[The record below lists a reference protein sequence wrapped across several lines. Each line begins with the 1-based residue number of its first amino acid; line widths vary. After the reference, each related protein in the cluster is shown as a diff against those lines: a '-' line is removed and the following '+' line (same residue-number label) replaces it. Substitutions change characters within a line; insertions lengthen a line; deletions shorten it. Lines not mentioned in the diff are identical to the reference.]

1 VKTGFP
7 PRTITL
13 VSELPISSLGL
24 TRGDQLIVNE
34 LKPTPTSSAPV
45 PEPASEPV
53 SSSRGRGPQP
63 NPAPPKPAPK
73 FISPPSQPAPT
84 SISQPPSTSVSSS
97 RPDEVTTPSGILV
110 HRIVPDD
117 NSCLFSSVAI
127 VFEQDMQKASKM
139 RESACSYLSLCC
151 YLLTHLQS

>member
-1 VKTGFP
+1 MKTGFP

-34 LKPTPTSSAPV
+34 LKPTPTSSAPAPV
-45 PEPASEPV
+45 PASAPAP
-53 SSSRGRGPQP
+53 SSRGRIPQS
-63 NPAPPKPAPK
+63 NPPPPKPAPK
-73 FISPPSQPAPT
+73 SISPPFQPAPA
-84 SISQPPSTSVSSS
+84 SIPQPPSTSS

-139 RESACSYLSLCC
+139 RQGACSYISFAG
-151 YLLTHLQS
+151 YLLTCLQL

>member
-34 LKPTPTSSAPV
+34 LKPTPTSSAPA
-45 PEPASEPV
+45 PAPGPAPP
-53 SSSRGRGPQP
+53 SRGRIPQP
-63 NPAPPKPAPK
+63 NPPPPKPAPK
-73 FISPPSQPAPT
+73 YISPPSQLAPT
-84 SISQPPSTSVSSS
+84 SIPQPPSTSISSS
-97 RPDEVTTPSGILV
+97 RPDEITTPSGILV

-127 VFEQDMQKASKM
+127 VFEQDMQKASMM
-139 RESACSYLSLCC
+139 RQGACSYLSLSRP
-151 YLLTHLQS
+151 LLAYLQS